1 MINSKLTDEDKNFL
15 KDFVNLQVDFENCRF
30 TGIEKLSAVR
40 WKIQN
45 LQKLKETQAEKFNEL
60 KKKNA
65 IILEKSKNIKKIKSR
80 DEDYDKGR

>member
-1 MINSKLTDEDKNFL
+1 LINSKLTDEDKNFL

-80 DEDYDKGR
+80 DDDYDRGR